1 MALHLSVKYQIPSF
15 LLSLFVSEQRYSPV
29 FSSLQT
35 IDLEILLDLE
45 IKTSN
50 LEIFLDLE
58 IKSCKCPVGFCVS
71 LIQFF
76 CEKSFDI
83 VQSVIPQDNFIEQ
96 CGYTI
101 ASLKSE
107 IQSQ

>member
-1 MALHLSVKYQIPSF
+1 MSVKHQIPSF
-15 LLSLFVSEQRYSPV
+15 LLSLLVSEQLYSPV
-29 FSSLQT
+29 FSLPQT
-35 IDLEILLDLE
+35 FNSEILLDLE
-45 IKTSN
+45 IKTFN
-50 LEIFLDLE
+50 LEIHLGLE
-58 IKSCKCPVGFCVS
+58 IKSCKCPIGFCMS

-96 CGYTI
+96 CGYII

-107 IQSQ
+107 INSQ